1 MFHLVY
7 TSTATHPIER
17 EALFDLLRQSRD
29 RNRQNQISGLL
40 LHKNDQFIQV
50 LEGEESHVRA
60 LFDRIRSDKRHQ
72 NVVAILEGVIPEREF
87 ADWSMGFR
95 EVYEPDL
102 LGLYR
107 DDKPLGKS
115 LNIDRFREDPDAALH
130 LLRFIRDLELTQK

>member
-1 MFHLVY
+1 MYHLVY
-7 TSTATHPIER
+7 TSEATQPIER
-17 EALFDLLRQSRD
+17 EALFDLLRESRE
-29 RNRQNQISGLL
+29 RNRQNGISGLL

-50 LEGEESHVRA
+50 LEGEESLVKA
-60 LFDRIRSDKRHQ
+60 LYDRIRNDRRHK
-72 NVVAILEGVIPEREF
+72 NVTAILEGSLPEREF
-87 ADWSMGFR
+87 SDWSMGFR

-115 LNIDRFREDPDAALH
+115 LNIERFREDPEAALH

>member
-1 MFHLVY
+1 MYHLVY
-7 TSTATHPIER
+7 TSEATQPIER
-17 EALFDLLRQSRD
+17 EALFDLLRESRE
-29 RNRQNQISGLL
+29 RNRQNGISGLL

-50 LEGEESHVRA
+50 LEGEESLVKA
-60 LFDRIRSDKRHQ
+60 LYDRIRNDRRHK
-72 NVVAILEGVIPEREF
+72 NVTSILEGSLPEREF
-87 ADWSMGFR
+87 SDWSMGFR

-115 LNIDRFREDPDAALH
+115 LNIERFREDPEAALH

>member
-50 LEGEESHVRA
+50 LEGEESQVRA

>member
-29 RNRQNQISGLL
+29 RNRQNHISGLL

-50 LEGEESHVRA
+50 LEGEESQVRA